1 MIATT
6 EQARRRA
13 TGETTG
19 SQDGKSLK
27 AQQVIDL
34 LGEKLNRQIVGSLV
48 ACVHCGMCTDACHYV
63 LANPGDVTYA
73 PAYKADR
80 IRKIF
85 KRHYDWT
92 GRVLPRWVGA
102 GTVNS
107 EQDLEELKDIVFGK
121 CTNCRRC
128 TVNCPMG
135 VDYATFNRM
144 ARGLLVSVG
153 IMPEGVA
160 VVSKDQWE
168 IGNQMGVLKEDYLD
182 TLEWMEEELREELD
196 DPAVRIPVDASDCE
210 VVYSINPREVKYDPR
225 SIADAAKIFHVAE
238 ESWTMPSEGWDMT
251 NFGLFSGDDALGGSV
266 SQRLY
271 ESVVELRGRKLVI
284 SECGHGYRST
294 RCEGPNWAK
303 YDVPF
308 EMESSVITMLRYIK
322 EGRIKVD
329 KTRNPEPVTFHDSCN
344 NARSCGLFE
353 EPRELLELVCMDF
366 REMYPNRAE
375 NYCCTGGGGAM
386 SMAEYTPRRL
396 KSGAIKARQLE
407 ATGAD
412 FVVTSCHNCVDGLT
426 DVIRHYKL
434 PMKVTQLVNLVAN
447 AIVIEEKVSVPVE
460 VVVGAEAGARA
471 AEEAAVPAGEEVPA
485 QPAQEAAVPVAADLA
500 APTGKTEA
508 PPARVE
514 EEEMNLE
521 GRRILVADDEVDQ
534 LEFLCTVLEDNGAEV
549 FRATTGDEVLRMA
562 RELKPDVLT
571 LDLHMPGKNVGEV
584 FELLR
589 KDSELEDLKICII
602 TGRPELRRL
611 IYERSVRPPE
621 GYVDKPVD
629 EKRLLLNV
637 RKVLEVVHQ
646 DR

>member
-1 MIATT
+1 MSANN
-6 EQARRRA
+6 
-13 TGETTG
+13 
-19 SQDGKSLK
+19 DKSLK

-48 ACVHCGMCTDACHYV
+48 GCVHCGMCTEACHYV

-107 EQDLEELKDIVFGK
+107 EEDLEELKDIVFGK

-128 TVNCPMG
+128 SINCPMG
-135 VDYATFNRM
+135 VDYAVFNRM

-182 TLEWMEEELREELD
+182 TLEWMEEELRDELE
-196 DPAVRIPVDASDCE
+196 DPSVRIPVDEPDCE

-225 SIADAAKIFHVAE
+225 SIADAAKIFHVAGE
-238 ESWTMPSEGWDMT
+238 KWTMPSEGWDMT

-266 SQRLY
+266 AQRLY
-271 ESVVELRGRKLVI
+271 ESVEELRGKKLVI
-284 SECGHGYRST
+284 SECGHGFRST

-303 YDVPF
+303 RDVGF
-308 EMESSVITMLRYIK
+308 EMESSVNTMLRYIK

-329 KTRNPEPVTFHDSCN
+329 KTRNPDPVTFHDSCN

-353 EPRELLELVCMDF
+353 EPRELLNLVCMDF

-386 SMAEYTPRRL
+386 SMSEYTPRRL
-396 KSGAIKARQLE
+396 KSGSVKAKQLE
-407 ATGAD
+407 DTGAD
-412 FVVTSCHNCVDGLT
+412 YVVTSCHNCVDGLN

-434 PMKVTQLVNLVAN
+434 PMKVTQLVHLVAN
-447 AIVIEEKVSVPVE
+447 AIVLEEK
-460 VVVGAEAGARA
+460 
-471 AEEAAVPAGEEVPA
+471 
-485 QPAQEAAVPVAADLA
+485 
-500 APTGKTEA
+500 
-508 PPARVE
+508 PP
-514 EEEMNLE
+514 LGLPLS
-521 GRRILVADDEVDQ
+521 GRRILVADDEPDQ
-534 LEFLCTVLEDNGAEV
+534 LEFLATVLEDNGATI
-549 FRATTGDEVLRMA
+549 FRATTGDEVLDMA
-562 RELKPDVLT
+562 RTEKPDLIT
-571 LDLHMPGKNVGEV
+571 LDLHMPGRDVGEV
-584 FELLR
+584 FELIR
-589 KDSELEDLKICII
+589 KDPDLEDLKICII
-602 TGRPELRRL
+602 TGKPELRRL
-611 IYERSVRPPE
+611 IYERSVRRPE
-621 GYVDKPVD
+621 GYLDKPVD
-629 EKRLLLNV
+629 EDRLLLNV

-646 DR
+646 EA

>member
-1 MIATT
+1 MSTT
-6 EQARRRA
+6 SEK
-13 TGETTG
+13 
-19 SQDGKSLK
+19 DLK

-34 LGEKLNRQIVGSLV
+34 LGQKLNRQVVGSLV

-92 GRVLPRWVGA
+92 GRVFPRWVGA
-102 GTVNS
+102 STVNS
-107 EQDLEELKDIVFGK
+107 EEDLEELKDIVFGK

-128 TVNCPMG
+128 TINCPMG

-168 IGNQMGVLKEDYLD
+168 LGNQMGVLKEDYLD
-182 TLEWMEEELREELD
+182 TLEWMEEELQEELD
-196 DPAVRIPVDASDCE
+196 DPSVKIPVDAMDCD

-225 SIADAAKIFHVAE
+225 SISDAAKIFHVAGE
-238 ESWTMPSEGWDMT
+238 NWTMPSEGWDMT

-266 SQRLY
+266 AQRLY
-271 ESVVELRGRKLVI
+271 ESVVALRGKTLVI

-294 RCEGPNWAK
+294 RCEGPNWSK
-303 YDVPF
+303 QDVPF

-386 SMAEYTPRRL
+386 SMSEYTPRRL
-396 KSGAIKARQLE
+396 KSGAIKANQLKE
-407 ATGAD
+407 TGAD

-434 PMKVTQLVNLVAN
+434 PMKVTQLVHLVAN
-447 AIVIEEKVSVPVE
+447 AIVIEEKVAVPVE
-460 VVVGAEAGARA
+460 APAWEPEEVPVGAEP
-471 AEEAAVPAGEEVPA
+471 VPAGVGGGEGE
-485 QPAQEAAVPVAADLA
+485 VPVAAEPALA
-500 APTGKTEA
+500 GAGG
-508 PPARVE
+508 RE
-514 EEEMNLE
+514 EEDLPLS
-521 GRRILVADDEVDQ
+521 GRKILVADDEPDQ
-534 LEFLCTVLEDNGAEV
+534 LEFLATVLEDHGGEI
-549 FRATTGDEVLRMA
+549 FRATTGDEVLAMA
-562 RELKPDVLT
+562 RDIRPDVLT
-571 LDLHMPGKNVGEV
+571 LDLQMPGRDVGEV

-589 KDSELEDLKICII
+589 KDPELEDLKICVI
-602 TGRPELRRL
+602 TGKPELRKL
-611 IYERSVRPPE
+611 IYDRAVRPPE

-646 DR
+646 GA